1 MSEFIFLTPY
11 WPSFLF
17 GIFGLAFRWSRM
29 GLPNGGTEP
38 HNAFEQFVRLFKLWV
53 EATVGS
59 FVMIALVFIAKIFYP
74 VVGDFI
80 FILLALASMLG
91 AAMSDALGK
100 IIQNP
105 TGTFDWVRDTV
116 MKWFGK

>member
-1 MSEFIFLTPY
+1 MLLSCKYSTAFLHQGHPVFAQITHLY
-11 WPSFLF
+11 SL
-17 GIFGLAFRWSRM
+17 
-29 GLPNGGTEP
+29 
-38 HNAFEQFVRLFKLWV
+38 
-53 EATVGS
+53 
-59 FVMIALVFIAKIFYP
+59 FIAKIFYP

-105 TGTFDWVRDTV
+105 VGTFDWIRDTV